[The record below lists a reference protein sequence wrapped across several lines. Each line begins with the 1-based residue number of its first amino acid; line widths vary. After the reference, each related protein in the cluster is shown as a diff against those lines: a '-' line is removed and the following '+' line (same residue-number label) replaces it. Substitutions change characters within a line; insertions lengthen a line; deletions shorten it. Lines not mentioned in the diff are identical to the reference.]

1 MAKVKAKARVL
12 LYCTFCRRDSE
23 TVQKLIAGPGIYIC
37 DACVAE
43 CSRILDG
50 APAVSFPGW
59 AALSDD
65 DLLASL
71 RPAAAAVDGVEQSV
85 RDQVA
90 VLRERGVT
98 WARIGEALGVSR
110 QAAWERYSGE
120 E

>member
-1 MAKVKAKARVL
+1 MAAKKRRDL
-12 LYCTFCRRDSE
+12 MYCTFCRRDSD
-23 TVQKLIAGPGIYIC
+23 TVEKLIAGPGIYIC

-43 CSRILDG
+43 CNRILDG

-59 AALSDD
+59 ASLTDVE
-65 DLLASL
+65 LLASL
-71 RPAAAAVDGVEQSV
+71 EPAAAAVGGVEQSV